1 MPENALAGG
10 EEVDSSLPQESN
22 LNSGSI
28 AVEVSIFY
36 NSAAAAVNEL
46 HLCRRG
52 IVASTLS
59 FLCIAKVIVGV
70 KGRAVIGRII
80 HRNNAAGRIVAE
92 AENSCAAAR
101 TDSHAYK
108 KTAVVIIVRYGAV

>member
-36 NSAAAAVNEL
+36 NGCSGFVNKFDD
-46 HLCRRG
+46 
-52 IVASTLS
+52 IVL
-59 FLCIAKVIVGV
+59 GV
-70 KGRAVIGRII
+70 AEVIGVER
-80 HRNNAAGRIVAE
+80 
-92 AENSCAAAR
+92 
-101 TDSHAYK
+101 
-108 KTAVVIIVRYGAV
+108 